1 MADTSLADLGRRV
14 VEASRHLARASTGAK
29 DAALVA
35 TADLIAR
42 AEGELMAANA
52 EDVARAERADIT
64 ATVVDRLRLT
74 PARVGAM
81 AEGLRQVAALP
92 DPVGEVVEGWVRP
105 NGLRVS
111 RVRVPLGVV
120 GIIYEN
126 RPNVTSD
133 AAGLC
138 VKSGN
143 AAFLRG
149 SSAALRSNQAIAA
162 LMREGL
168 AKAGLPADAVLL
180 VEDTGRESTRGFMQ
194 LRGIIDCL
202 VPRGGP
208 SLIASVLE
216 HATVPY
222 IIDGD
227 GNCHVYVDAAADLDA
242 ALAIVV
248 NAKTQRPSVCNAAE
262 SLLVHRDVAGSFLPR
277 AQAALEDVELVGDE
291 RTTQIVPG
299 VQTATKDDFAT
310 EFLDLKLSVAVVDS
324 LDAAIDHIRRYG
336 SGHSEAIVTD
346 DLRAATRFTQEV
358 DAAAVLVNASTR
370 FVDGSELG
378 LGAEIGISTQKL
390 HTRGPMGLHE
400 LTTVKYVIH
409 GEGQVR
415 T

>member
-1 MADTSLADLGRRV
+1 
-14 VEASRHLARASTGAK
+14 
-29 DAALVA
+29 
-35 TADLIAR
+35 
-42 AEGELMAANA
+42 
-52 EDVARAERADIT
+52 
-64 ATVVDRLRLT
+64 
-74 PARVGAM
+74 
-81 AEGLRQVAALP
+81 
-92 DPVGEVVEGWVRP
+92 
-105 NGLRVS
+105 
-111 RVRVPLGVV
+111 
-120 GIIYEN
+120 
-126 RPNVTSD
+126 
-133 AAGLC
+133 
-138 VKSGN
+138 
-143 AAFLRG
+143 
-149 SSAALRSNQAIAA
+149 
-162 LMREGL
+162 
-168 AKAGLPADAVLL
+168 
-180 VEDTGRESTRGFMQ
+180 MQ

-346 DLRAATRFTQEV
+346 
-358 DAAAVLVNASTR
+358 
-370 FVDGSELG
+370 GSELG

>member
-1 MADTSLADLGRRV
+1 
-14 VEASRHLARASTGAK
+14 
-29 DAALVA
+29 
-35 TADLIAR
+35 
-42 AEGELMAANA
+42 
-52 EDVARAERADIT
+52 
-64 ATVVDRLRLT
+64 
-74 PARVGAM
+74 
-81 AEGLRQVAALP
+81 
-92 DPVGEVVEGWVRP
+92 
-105 NGLRVS
+105 
-111 RVRVPLGVV
+111 
-120 GIIYEN
+120 
-126 RPNVTSD
+126 
-133 AAGLC
+133 
-138 VKSGN
+138 
-143 AAFLRG
+143 
-149 SSAALRSNQAIAA
+149 
-162 LMREGL
+162 
-168 AKAGLPADAVLL
+168 
-180 VEDTGRESTRGFMQ
+180 MQ
-194 LRGIIDCL
+194 LRGMIDCL

-227 GNCHVYVDAAADLDA
+227 GNCHVYVDAAADLET

-277 AQAALEDVELVGDE
+277 ARAALEGVELLGDE
-291 RTTQIVPG
+291 ATTQILPG
-299 VQTATKDDFAT
+299 VQAATEDDFAT

-324 LDAAIDHIRRYG
+324 IDAAIDHIRRYG

-346 DLRAATRFTQEV
+346 DLRAAARFTQEV

-370 FVDGSELG
+370 FVDGGELG

-390 HTRGPMGLHE
+390 HTRGPMGLRE